1 MTDYLLLDKIN
12 RAYRMVKA
20 NLPATFD
27 AAWHTTNAPTVT
39 INTFETFFKSS
50 VYSFDAIY
58 PGLQIPPAVIG
69 ETAPT
74 NGARAAVYASY
85 MLKIEP
91 AGANPVVDT
100 TDSSFSNT
108 FEQYRMEYYMG

>member
-27 AAWHTTNAPTVT
+27 AAWHTTNAPIVT

>member
-1 MTDYLLLDKIN
+1 MDAYLKLDKVN
-12 RAYRMVKA
+12 RAYLMVKA

-27 AAWHTTNAPTVT
+27 AAWHTTNDPKVT

-58 PGLQIPPAVIG
+58 PGLQIPPVVTG

-74 NGARAAVYASY
+74 NAARATVYASY
-85 MLKIEP
+85 MGKIEP
-91 AGANPVVDT
+91 ASVVVVDT

-108 FEQYRMEYYMG
+108 FEQYRMEFYM